1 LENRYDQVIYVDN
14 DIYFF
19 NSPDFL
25 FEKLNHSN
33 FLLTPH
39 FYKADPTTEQD
50 WLEANF
56 RVGLYNAGF
65 FGVNKNGIE
74 ILDWW
79 IQCCTYTIKKSYW
92 RGLYDDQKYLDLV
105 PIRFEGV
112 EIVKHKGCNLAGW
125 NDQNYQ
131 IISSTAGEL
140 SVNNDPII
148 FIHFAALTME
158 RFGEVAHPLHQLYKQ
173 YVEHLCQFNPKF
185 TWKRDR
191 KSKLYFSNIW
201 YYLKWKIVRFFEK

>member
-1 LENRYDQVIYVDN
+1 ESVRRVSNIDFVCLITDSDQISTYSDCKFHTLTDLTFSNLEKYKHRFNSDQFRWFLKPVYAKFLLENRYDQLIYVDN

-79 IQCCTYTIKKSYW
+79 IQC
-92 RGLYDDQKYLDLV
+92 
-105 PIRFEGV
+105 
-112 EIVKHKGCNLAGW
+112 
-125 NDQNYQ
+125 
-131 IISSTAGEL
+131 
-140 SVNNDPII
+140 
-148 FIHFAALTME
+148 
-158 RFGEVAHPLHQLYKQ
+158 
-173 YVEHLCQFNPKF
+173 
-185 TWKRDR
+185 
-191 KSKLYFSNIW
+191 
-201 YYLKWKIVRFFEK
+201 